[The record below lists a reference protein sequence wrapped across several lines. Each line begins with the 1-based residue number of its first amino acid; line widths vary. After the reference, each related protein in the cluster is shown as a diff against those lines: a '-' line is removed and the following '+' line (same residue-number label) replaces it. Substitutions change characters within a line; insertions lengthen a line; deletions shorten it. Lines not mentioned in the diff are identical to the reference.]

1 MSLYSDISMAFQSC
15 IQNAQQN
22 FSMPYL
28 VQSGVISASS
38 ANPPQWTAV
47 GGVLA
52 SSFISCLADDYWANS
67 PIQPIISNNYTTI
80 TQNDNSQAISMVNS
94 LYGLFGDLVSLN
106 NNFSFIEQALRF
118 DLLEILYLNYNNY
131 NAYLQSVQN
140 YKQYIISQFTQ
151 SLQLVLL

>member
-1 MSLYSDISMAFQSC
+1 MFIVYSDISMAFQSC

-38 ANPPQWTAV
+38 ANPPQWIAV

-80 TQNDNSQAISMVNS
+80 TQNDNSQFSSVVNFIIW
-94 LYGLFGDLVSLN
+94 LIRGLSQ
-106 NNFSFIEQALRF
+106 SEQ
-118 DLLEILYLNYNNY
+118 
-131 NAYLQSVQN
+131 
-140 YKQYIISQFTQ
+140 
-151 SLQLVLL
+151 QLFFY